1 MATASATTNNGK
13 ETEGYSEKYTD
24 GSRIL
29 YLAVVVSNQS
39 CTG

>member
-1 MATASATTNNGK
+1 MATASTTNNGK
-13 ETEGYSEKYTD
+13 ETEGYYEKWTD

-29 YLAVVVSNQS
+29 YLSVVVSNQS